1 MAVEKLIESMS
12 KFKEEAYNLNY
23 YLAENPEISEK
34 EFNSSRKI
42 VEILNNYGINTTLN
56 FCNFETAFFGNV
68 IKKENAKYNF
78 AILVEYD
85 ALPDIGHACGHSSS
99 AAISILSALAL
110 KENEELID
118 ANVDIIGTPG
128 EEDEG
133 LKSPM
138 ADMCVF
144 DKYHAVIMVHL
155 TSGKNKP
162 NGKFLAL
169 DTYEISFKG
178 KPAHCAGSPW
188 QGRSALDGLML
199 SIHAF
204 DMMRKSLKPGA
215 IVEGI
220 VLNGGS
226 APGMIPEFAK
236 AKYAF
241 RARNYSE
248 VKDEIMP
255 WVKDILDGCAKA
267 TQTEYKL
274 ETFGYTFRDMVY
286 NQTGTNLI
294 KEIMED
300 NNLEYEEMDFADGSS
315 DIGSISY
322 RAPAF
327 HPYISISEEEIPFH
341 TKKVADFVKS
351 DGSKNVID
359 RGARIILE
367 FFGRLLENPSKI
379 KEIRKEFEESL
390 VKN

>member
-1 MAVEKLIESMS
+1 MIVEKLIDSID
-12 KFKEEAYNLNY
+12 KYKEEAYNLNFD
-23 YLAENPEISEK
+23 LANNPEISEQ
-34 EFNSSRKI
+34 EFESSKKI
-42 VEILNNYGINTTLN
+42 VELLAKHEIDAELN
-56 FCNFETAFFGNV
+56 FCGFETAFFGNV
-68 IKKENAKYNF
+68 IKKENVKVNF

-85 ALPDIGHACGHSSS
+85 ALPDIGHGCGHSASCG
-99 AAISILSALAL
+99 ISILSALAL
-110 KENEELID
+110 KANEDLID

-138 ADMCVF
+138 ADMGVF
-144 DKYHAVIMVHL
+144 DKYDAVIMVHL

-188 QGRSALDGLML
+188 EGRSALDGLML

-215 IVEGI
+215 IIEGI
-220 VLNGGS
+220 VQGGGT

-248 VKDEIMP
+248 VENEMMP
-255 WVKDILDGCAKA
+255 WVKDILEGCAKA

-274 ETFGYTFRDMVY
+274 ETFGYTFMDMVY
-286 NQTGTNLI
+286 NQTGTDII

-300 NNLEYEEMDFADGSS
+300 NDFQYEEVKVADGSS
-315 DIGSISY
+315 DMGSVSY

-327 HPYISISEEEIPFH
+327 HPYVSISEEEIPFH
-341 TKKVADFVKS
+341 TKAVADFVKS

-359 RGARIILE
+359 RGATIILE
-367 FFGRLLENPSKI
+367 FFGRLLENPEKI

-390 VKN
+390 AKN